1 MDKDFMQ
8 YVYARCERALQED
21 MEYKELERESSD
33 QDAIQAKAEALCYI
47 RGYKDALSMLK

>member
-21 MEYKELERESSD
+21 MEYKELEREYSD
-33 QDAIQAKAEALCYI
+33 QDAIQAKAETLCYI